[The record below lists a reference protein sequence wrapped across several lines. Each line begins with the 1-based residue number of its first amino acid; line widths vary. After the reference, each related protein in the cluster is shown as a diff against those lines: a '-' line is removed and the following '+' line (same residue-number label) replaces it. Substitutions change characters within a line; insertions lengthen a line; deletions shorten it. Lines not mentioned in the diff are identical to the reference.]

1 MSNKAALT
9 NDTENKSLKILI
21 VDDSLIMRKNL
32 ERNLKILGHTI
43 IGDAEDGQQ
52 SIDLYQ
58 SLNPDLVT
66 MDITMPG
73 MDGITAVKK
82 IKAIDSE
89 TNIIMVTSHGQE
101 SMVMEALKSGA
112 KGYMLKPVTP
122 DKLREAIGR
131 IFPELAGTIEEE
143 LMDE

>member
-1 MSNKAALT
+1 MNDKTTLT
-9 NDTENKSLKILI
+9 PDTDSKILKILI

-32 ERNLKILGHTI
+32 ERNLKILGHEI
-43 IGDAEDGQQ
+43 IGKAEDGQQ

-66 MDITMPG
+66 MDITMQG
-73 MDGITAVKK
+73 LDGIAAVKK
-82 IKAIDSE
+82 IKAIDPE

-122 DKLREAIGR
+122 DKLKEAIGR
-131 IFPELAGTIEEE
+131 IFPDLAGMIEEE

>member
-1 MSNKAALT
+1 M
-9 NDTENKSLKILI
+9 NDKTDFKILKILI

-32 ERNLKILGHTI
+32 ERNLKILGHEI
-43 IGDAEDGQQ
+43 IGKAEDGQQ

-66 MDITMPG
+66 MDITMQG
-73 MDGITAVKK
+73 LDGIAAVKK
-82 IKAIDSE
+82 IKAIDPE

-122 DKLREAIGR
+122 DKLKEAIGR
-131 IFPELAGTIEEE
+131 IFPDLAGMIEEE

>member
-1 MSNKAALT
+1 MNDKTALT
-9 NDTENKSLKILI
+9 PDTDSKILKILI

-32 ERNLKILGHTI
+32 ERNLKILGHEI
-43 IGDAEDGQQ
+43 IGKAEDGQQ

-66 MDITMPG
+66 MDITMQG
-73 MDGITAVKK
+73 LDGIAAVKK
-82 IKAIDSE
+82 IKAIDPE

-122 DKLREAIGR
+122 DKLKEAIGR
-131 IFPELAGTIEEE
+131 IFPELAGMIEEE

>member
-1 MSNKAALT
+1 MSNEIDFGH
-9 NDTENKSLKILI
+9 DTDARKLNILI

-32 ERNLKILGHTI
+32 ERNLKILGHEI
-43 IGDAEDGQQ
+43 IGEAEGGQQ

-58 SLNPDLVT
+58 ELHPDLVT
-66 MDITMPG
+66 MDITMQG

-82 IKAIDSE
+82 IKEIDAE

-101 SMVMEALKSGA
+101 AMVMDALKSGA

-131 IFPELAGTIEEE
+131 IFPELAGTVEEE

>member
-1 MSNKAALT
+1 MSDMVAMADDICAKKLQ
-9 NDTENKSLKILI
+9 ILI

-32 ERNLKILGHTI
+32 ERNLKILGHEI
-43 IGDAEDGQQ
+43 IGEADGGRQG
-52 SIDLYQ
+52 IDLYQ
-58 SLNPDLVT
+58 SLSPDLVT

-82 IKAIDSE
+82 IKEIDVE

-101 SMVMEALKSGA
+101 AMVMEALKSGA
-112 KGYMLKPVTP
+112 KGYMLKPVTA

-131 IFPELAGTIEEE
+131 IFPELAGTVDEE

>member
-1 MSNKAALT
+1 MSDMAAMADDICAKKLQ
-9 NDTENKSLKILI
+9 ILI

-32 ERNLKILGHTI
+32 ERNLKILGHEI
-43 IGDAEDGQQ
+43 IGEADGGRQG
-52 SIDLYQ
+52 IDLYQ
-58 SLNPDLVT
+58 SLSPDLVT

-82 IKAIDSE
+82 IKEIDVE

-101 SMVMEALKSGA
+101 AMVMEALKSGA
-112 KGYMLKPVTP
+112 KGYMLKPVTA

-131 IFPELAGTIEEE
+131 IFPELAGTVDEE

>member
-1 MSNKAALT
+1 MSDIKDMTDDICAKKLQ
-9 NDTENKSLKILI
+9 ILI

-32 ERNLKILGHTI
+32 ERNLKILGHEI
-43 IGDAEDGQQ
+43 IGEAEGGKQ
-52 SIDLYQ
+52 SIDLYR
-58 SLNPDLVT
+58 SLSPDLVT

-82 IKAIDSE
+82 IKEIDAE

-101 SMVMEALKSGA
+101 AMVMEALKSGA
-112 KGYMLKPVTP
+112 KGYMLKPVTA

-131 IFPELAGTIEEE
+131 IFPELAGTVDEE

>member
-1 MSNKAALT
+1 MSNEMDFGH
-9 NDTENKSLKILI
+9 DTDTRKLKILI

-32 ERNLKILGHTI
+32 ERNLKILGHEI
-43 IGDAEDGQQ
+43 IAEAEGGLQ

-58 SLNPDLVT
+58 ELHPDLVT
-66 MDITMPG
+66 MDITMQG

-82 IKAIDSE
+82 IKEIDAE

-101 SMVMEALKSGA
+101 AMVMDALKSGA

-131 IFPELAGTIEEE
+131 IFPELAGTVEEE

>member
-1 MSNKAALT
+1 MSNEMDFGH
-9 NDTENKSLKILI
+9 DTDTRKLKILI

-32 ERNLKILGHTI
+32 ERNLKILGHEI
-43 IGDAEDGQQ
+43 IGEAEGGQQ

-58 SLNPDLVT
+58 ELHPDLVT
-66 MDITMPG
+66 MDITMQG

-82 IKAIDSE
+82 IKEIDAE

-101 SMVMEALKSGA
+101 AMVMDALKSGA

-131 IFPELAGTIEEE
+131 IFPELAGTVEEE

>member
-1 MSNKAALT
+1 MNKET
-9 NDTENKSLKILI
+9 DSKILKILI

-32 ERNLKILGHTI
+32 ARNLKVLGHEI
-43 IGDAEDGQQ
+43 IAEAEDGHI
-52 SIDLYQ
+52 SINLYE
-58 SLNPDLVT
+58 SLKPDLVT

-82 IKAIDSE
+82 IKGIDAE

-101 SMVMEALKSGA
+101 AMVMDALKSGA

-131 IFPELAGTIEEE
+131 IFPELAGTVEEE

>member
-1 MSNKAALT
+1 MNDKTALAEGT
-9 NDTENKSLKILI
+9 DPKKLQILI

-32 ERNLKILGHTI
+32 ERNLKILGHEI
-43 IGDAEDGQQ
+43 IGEAENGQQ
-52 SIDLYQ
+52 SIDQYK

-73 MDGITAVKK
+73 MDGITAVKNIQK
-82 IKAIDSE
+82 IDPE

-131 IFPELAGTIEEE
+131 IFPELASTIEEE

>member
-1 MSNKAALT
+1 MSNEKDFGH
-9 NDTENKSLKILI
+9 DTDGRKLNILI

-32 ERNLKILGHTI
+32 ERNLKILGHEI
-43 IGDAEDGQQ
+43 IGEAEGGQQ

-58 SLNPDLVT
+58 ELHPDLVT
-66 MDITMPG
+66 MDITMQG

-82 IKAIDSE
+82 IKEIDAE

-101 SMVMEALKSGA
+101 AMVMDALKSGA

-131 IFPELAGTIEEE
+131 IFPELAGMVEEE

>member
-1 MSNKAALT
+1 M
-9 NDTENKSLKILI
+9 NDKTDSKILKILI

-32 ERNLKILGHTI
+32 ERNLKILGHEI
-43 IGDAEDGQQ
+43 IGEAEDGQQ

-66 MDITMPG
+66 MDITMQG
-73 MDGITAVKK
+73 MDGITAVKE
-82 IKAIDSE
+82 IKAIDPD

-101 SMVMEALKSGA
+101 SMVMDALKSGA

-122 DKLREAIGR
+122 DKLKEAIGR

>member
-1 MSNKAALT
+1 MNDKTALAEGT
-9 NDTENKSLKILI
+9 DPKILQILI

-32 ERNLKILGHTI
+32 ERNLKILGHEI
-43 IGDAEDGQQ
+43 IGEAENGQQ
-52 SIDLYQ
+52 SIDQYK

-73 MDGITAVKK
+73 MDGITAVKNIQK
-82 IKAIDSE
+82 IDPE

-131 IFPELAGTIEEE
+131 IFPELASTIEEE